1 MQPPHEEL
9 TEKKLAEGF
18 ERINDEI
25 QEKAREYSVEEF
37 SAIAAS
43 DEEGLVVEP
52 VYAYEVHASN

>member
-1 MQPPHEEL
+1 MQPPREEL

-37 SAIAAS
+37 PAIAAS
-43 DEEGLVVEP
+43 DEEVLVVEP